1 VLPQVLQLIG
11 LGIGAQWAT
20 RVGGFVLMFLFIT
33 LGLAA
38 LYRWG
43 PSRRVAQWRWI
54 TPGAL
59 LATIVTMAASG
70 LFTWYVASFGSY
82 NATYGS
88 LGAIFGF
95 MTWLWIT
102 SAVVLVGAELNAE
115 TEHQTRQDTTVGHPR
130 AARGKGCGYGRHG
143 WTSLWCIIIEHEQ
156 RTRSKG
162 SHKRTCI
169 LRPPCAARYSLVDS
183 TAKGSAI
190 FRLMP
195 CPCGSIAYRGRWRA
209 G

>member
-1 VLPQVLQLIG
+1 
-11 LGIGAQWAT
+11 
-20 RVGGFVLMFLFIT
+20 MFLFIT

-43 PSRRVAQWRWI
+43 ASRRVAQWRWI

-70 LFTWYVASFGSY
+70 LFSWYVASFGSY

-130 AARGKGCGYGRHG
+130 PLGERGAVMADTVGQAYGASSSS
-143 WTSLWCIIIEHEQ
+143 TSCEPHQKVHASEPVSFGRLALLGILWWLQ
-156 RTRSKG
+156 RQKSRQSSG
-162 SHKRTCI
+162 
-169 LRPPCAARYSLVDS
+169 
-183 TAKGSAI
+183 
-190 FRLMP
+190 
-195 CPCGSIAYRGRWRA
+195 
-209 G
+209 